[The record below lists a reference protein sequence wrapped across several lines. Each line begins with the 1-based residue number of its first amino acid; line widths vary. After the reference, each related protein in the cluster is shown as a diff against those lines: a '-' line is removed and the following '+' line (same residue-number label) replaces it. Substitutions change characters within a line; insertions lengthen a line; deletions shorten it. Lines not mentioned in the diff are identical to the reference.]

1 MDAQVVKVSRWIK
14 RCDDS
19 GAEYAV
25 SECGAANFCTDMA
38 GCVRCAEVVGSQ
50 PRGWRFFWRGWMR
63 NVGDGKGHVG
73 WTIWCRINRIHDLVE
88 KLGEFKALV
97 VIGVAGG
104 DACGCWVRRAVR
116 WLDLALVDHFFQ
128 GRSSGNHHSSLLD
141 LRIA

>member
-1 MDAQVVKVSRWIK
+1 MIVELSMQYRNAVQPTFVQTWRGACVVRRWLGP
-14 RCDDS
+14 S
-19 GAEYAV
+19 LV
-25 SECGAANFCTDMA
+25 A
-38 GCVRCAEVVGSQ
+38 GV
-50 PRGWRFFWRGWMR
+50 FFWRGWMR

-73 WTIWCRINRIHDLVE
+73 WTIWCRINRIHDLIE

-104 DACGCWVRRAVR
+104 NACGCWVRRAVR

-128 GRSSGNHHSSLLD
+128 GRWSGNHHSSLLD